1 MYVSPV
7 NAEEPEMATAKRGG
21 AAKRAR
27 AKVKPKAKA
36 RAKKS
41 SAKRV
46 KATAKTARRGSPRVA
61 VAAVV
66 AKPQKARRQPES
78 LRLRSFS
85 PGFTVAD
92 LSKSVAFYTKTLGFI
107 VAERWVRE
115 GALRGVM
122 LKAGA
127 CEIGL
132 SQDDWAKG
140 RERRK
145 GEGVRLWCE
154 TKQDVDALAARLRT
168 AGAANVVGPKDQSW
182 GVRSV
187 AFDDLD
193 GYHLTIYRMLA

>member
-1 MYVSPV
+1 
-7 NAEEPEMATAKRGG
+7 MATRRSRG
-21 AAKRAR
+21 AAKRAS
-27 AKVKPKAKA
+27 AKA
-36 RAKKS
+36 RAKRKS
-41 SAKRV
+41 KKLATNRATRKAVPKRPTR
-46 KATAKTARRGSPRVA
+46 KSPARA
-61 VAAVV
+61 VPHAA
-66 AKPQKARRQPES
+66 APPAAPARPQKSRRQPES

-92 LSKSVAFYTKTLGFI
+92 LSKSVDFYTRTLGFI

-132 SQDDWAKG
+132 SQDDWARG
-140 RERRK
+140 RDRKK

-154 TKQDVDALAARLRT
+154 TKQDVDALATRLRA
-168 AGAANVVGPKDQSW
+168 AGVANVVGPKDQSW

-193 GYHLTIYRMLA
+193 GYHLTIYRMLAEKA